1 MAPGC
6 AQHCLPNSRCGVWI
20 NHMPFS
26 AILRRHP
33 LYTRPGTPEM
43 QGLGPPCRVALGET
57 LGGEFPLV
65 GVGAAP
71 VACGGLSTDGQR
83 EQSGRGRMGTAHMET
98 ASSGVWSACW
108 QSQCLRG
115 GFRRLPRV
123 GPVMFIHCRNALQ
136 RQGQAD
142 QPLGSRG
149 IGTSKCGQSS
159 LELCC
164 KGECSRIL
172 AGGEAS

>member
-1 MAPGC
+1 
-6 AQHCLPNSRCGVWI
+6 
-20 NHMPFS
+20 MPFS

-33 LYTRPGTPEM
+33 LYTRPGTQEM

-65 GVGAAP
+65 GVGAEP

-159 LELCC
+159 SELCC